1 LGVEPFQIGGAVGKR
16 SGAGKAISQ
25 PKPRKKQRS
34 IFGMLV
40 RIAAWIVVVGALL
53 FLVAGFYYSG
63 EIRDGG
69 LTPSTS
75 YDHDYPLSISD
86 VSGDRISIT
95 DTGSDNQIGQPGFEG
110 IEWASGYVTTSKLV
124 STTSADSGDRTDIR
138 QAIEGGV
145 IPGVGTDARLD
156 SYAFSGDP
164 ESAFGIPFETVR
176 YVSDIDTFPAWFIDG
191 SSDTWAIFVHGKG
204 AGLTESL
211 RMIPILHALDYPILV
226 INYRNDPGEAMDP
239 SGYYQYGTTEWV
251 DVASA
256 VRYAEENGSTDHIL
270 VGYSMGGAIVTS
282 FLTES
287 PLRNRTRAAILDS
300 PLFSFEATVD
310 FQATNTDLP
319 LIGVAVPDA
328 LTGFAKWIAGWRF
341 DIDWDAT
348 NYLNKA
354 GELHA
359 PTLIIHGR
367 NDPSVPIATS
377 RAMTKLRPQVMTL
390 IETDAV
396 HTRSWNESPEDY
408 EASIVAFLDEI
419 SG

>member
-1 LGVEPFQIGGAVGKR
+1 MGKGAA
-16 SGAGKAISQ
+16 AGKTTSQ
-25 PKPRKKQRS
+25 PQQRKKQRS
-34 IFGMLV
+34 LFGMLV
-40 RIAAWIVVVGALL
+40 RIAASVVIIGALV
-53 FLVAGFYYSG
+53 FVVAGFYYSG
-63 EIRDGG
+63 EIRDAG

-86 VSGDRISIT
+86 ISGDRIAII

-110 IEWASGYVTTSKLV
+110 IEWATGYVTTSKLV
-124 STTSADSGDRTDIR
+124 STTSTDSGDRTDIR
-138 QAIEGGV
+138 QMIEDSAAPAV
-145 IPGVGTDARLD
+145 DTDVRLD
-156 SYAFSGDP
+156 SYAFTGDP

-176 YVSDIDTFPAWFIDG
+176 YTSDVDSFPAWFIDG

-251 DVASA
+251 EVASA
-256 VRYAEENGSTDHIL
+256 VRYAEDNGSTDHVL

-300 PLFSFEATVD
+300 PVLSFEATVD
-310 FQATNTDLP
+310 FQAANTDLP
-319 LIGVAVPDA
+319 LIGAAIPDE
-328 LTGFAKWIAGWRF
+328 LTSFAKWIAGWRF
-341 DIDWDAT
+341 DIDWDAM

-377 RAMTKLRPQVMTL
+377 RDMAELRPQIMTL

-396 HTRSWNESPEDY
+396 HTRSWNESPDDY
-408 EASIVAFLDEI
+408 EASIVAFLSEI
-419 SG
+419 AG